1 MCWEELERALGEKD
15 QLPRI
20 MEYSCFP
27 TDKKGQLQQKGEDG
41 KEITMCCVS
50 TMWACTFSRQALYAP
65 FYFDLIFTTILKG
78 QH

>member
-50 TMWACTFSRQALYAP
+50 TM
-65 FYFDLIFTTILKG
+65 
-78 QH
+78 